1 MRLAGPRLRA
11 LHAENSRT
19 AQSIP
24 EFREVGVQTRPI
36 YRQGSFRHCATRRTP
51 TDGANAGYK
60 AENLLRQA
68 SSRKGP
74 ASVSDG

>member
-36 YRQGSFRHCATRRTP
+36 IG
-51 TDGANAGYK
+51 K
-60 AENLLRQA
+60 AA
-68 SSRKGP
+68 SGTVPRGGHQLTVLTQTIRPKIS
-74 ASVSDG
+74 